1 MAQSETDQ
9 FLSQCPAGNAVGHLR
24 PSNMPP
30 PLSSPLCIIYKRDI
44 EAKKRSPECHMGVL
58 AAICHLQRYIW
69 VFWEKDLKLNY
80 FLGKIPLT
88 SQEGFDP
95 EEIFKFC
102 DSSDTENVS
111 LPWFI
116 SAKN

>member
-1 MAQSETDQ
+1 MPHGS
-9 FLSQCPAGNAVGHLR
+9 VGHYV
-24 PSNMPP
+24 SYAE
-30 PLSSPLCIIYKRDI
+30 IY
-44 EAKKRSPECHMGVL
+44 
-58 AAICHLQRYIW
+58 W

-88 SQEGFDP
+88 SQEGFEP